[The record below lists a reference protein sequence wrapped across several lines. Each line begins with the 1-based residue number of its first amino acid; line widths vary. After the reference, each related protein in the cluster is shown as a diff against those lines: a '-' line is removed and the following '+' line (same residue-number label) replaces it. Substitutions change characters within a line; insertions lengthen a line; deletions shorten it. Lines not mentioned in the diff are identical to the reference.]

1 MQERTGQVSSGVE
14 TSLAKGRK
22 PAKSREA
29 FLDAAVRLFA
39 KRGYDGMTI
48 RDVAREAGTTLGTL
62 HYHWGNKD
70 ALVQEICTRQL
81 APMVEARLA
90 RYEQVT
96 GESRDERIASLL
108 RAHFEPFV
116 EIFGGSDADRAQ
128 VQNFYTRVSS
138 DPSPA
143 VRAISTE
150 VMREMSRAF
159 VRRLRALCDHLP
171 DREFYW
177 RLNGVLGTTLHMQ
190 AYSGRLLDLVKR
202 AELDSDPTDHADIRS
217 GIESTVH
224 FLTVALSAPPMGEG
238 QAPAR

>member
-1 MQERTGQVSSGVE
+1 MSTAIESKPERR
-14 TSLAKGRK
+14 RK
-22 PAKSREA
+22 VASSREA

-70 ALVQEICTRQL
+70 ALVREICTRQL
-81 APMVEARLA
+81 TPLVEARLA
-90 RYEQVT
+90 RYDQVA
-96 GESRDERIASLL
+96 GESREERIASLL
-108 RAHFEPFV
+108 RAHFEPFT
-116 EIFGGSDADRAQ
+116 EIFAGSDAHRSL
-128 VQNFYTRVSS
+128 VQNFYVRASS
-138 DPSPA
+138 DPSPT

-159 VRRLRALCDHLP
+159 VHRLRVLCDHLG

-190 AYSGRLLDLVKR
+190 AHSGRLLDLVR
-202 AELDSDPTDHADIRS
+202 RVELGPDPADYADVRS
-217 GIESTVH
+217 GIEPTVH
-224 FLTVALSAPPMGEG
+224 FLTVALSAPPMPAG
-238 QAPAR
+238 QAAER